1 MATTSQGPDRI
12 PVISMAGKAMS
23 VRGPIDPNKLGAT
36 IMHEHLFIDHR
47 KKVQPTY
54 DTPATEIALWDQ
66 KVTLANLHLARE
78 RKPISDNWILA
89 DEEVAAT
96 EVAEFRNSGGNTVVD
111 VTSKGIR
118 PDPVALRRVSYATG
132 LNVIMGTGWY
142 TKPFHPEDMD
152 QRTVEELT
160 DEIVRDITVGVGD
173 TGIRSGIIGEVG
185 IDGNPITANEIKSIQ
200 AAARASRATG
210 AAMTFHRAGVGREK
224 LQVLGIIGEEG
235 GDLTRTILGHS
246 DMIAGDLPLMK
257 ELLELGPFIE
267 FDLLGRLDVPLS
279 LPPTSGEV
287 AAPAQGLAFAA
298 LVSEGIVNLIEAG
311 YGDRILLSQDVC
323 TKTQLKAY
331 GGTGYSF
338 VVDRFLPHLQTMGVT
353 QRQIDKLMVENP
365 RQALTF
371 VEPK

>member
-1 MATTSQGPDRI
+1 MATSTQGSGEI
-12 PVISMAGKAMS
+12 PSTNMAGKAMT
-23 VRGPIDPNKLGAT
+23 VRGPVDPSELGAT
-36 IMHEHLFIDHR
+36 LMHEHLFIDHR

-66 KVTLANLHLARE
+66 KLTLASLHLARE
-78 RKPISDNWILA
+78 RKPIADNWILA
-89 DEEVAAT
+89 DVEVAAA

-142 TKPFHPEDMD
+142 TKPFHPEDMG

-160 DEIVRDITVGVGD
+160 DEIIRDITVGVGE

-185 IDGNPITANEIKSIQ
+185 IDGNPITPNEIKSIQ

-246 DMIAGDLPLMK
+246 DMIAGDLLLMK

-279 LPPTSGEV
+279 LPPNSGE
-287 AAPAQGLAFAA
+287 AATPSQGLAFAA

-311 YGDRILLSQDVC
+311 YEDRILMSQDVC
-323 TKTQLKAY
+323 TKIQLKSY

-338 VVDRFLPHLQTMGVT
+338 VVDRFLPHLRSLGVT
-353 QRQIDKLMVENP
+353 NGQIDKLMVENP